1 MNAILVKHAVFMK
14 FGNNF
19 TKTAMPDIIY
29 LTFFTEIMN
38 SREDKR

>member
-1 MNAILVKHAVFMK
+1 MNTFLAKHAVFMK
-14 FGNNF
+14 FGNTF